1 MEKIKIL
8 FGLEAA
14 GGGALKHLV
23 YLVTRLDNN
32 IFDLTVILSNVR
44 NKNIKEEIA
53 QIKSAN
59 AKVFIVPMCR
69 EVNPVKDIRSFLY
82 ISSLIRRKKFDI
94 VHAHSSK
101 AGALFRLAA
110 SLRRIPLIYYTPHC
124 FYFQGKK
131 GLKKTFFVLLEKLLA
146 RITTKI
152 IVSENEQQEL
162 IKNNISPASKVI
174 NINNAID
181 FDEYQESKEVIKTK
195 TKYGINENAFIVG
208 AVGRLVPQKG
218 WDTYIYAANEV
229 LKSYPETV
237 FLIVGDG
244 ELQEEIQDLIIK
256 LNIEGNII
264 LTGHVQEIYKIYG
277 IIDVLVNTSLWEGL
291 SYVFLEA
298 MKYKKPIV
306 ATNTGCDSSI
316 IHKETGFIS
325 PIKDFYSIAEKIIIL
340 LEDKS
345 LVIKMGEK
353 GMEQL
358 TQKYSFEL
366 FINKHEELYKK
377 HIRIKR

>member
-44 NKNIKEEIA
+44 NKNINKEIE
-53 QIKSAN
+53 QLKSAN
-59 AKVFIVPMCR
+59 AEVFLVPMCR
-69 EVNPVKDIRSFLY
+69 EVNPLKDIHSFLN
-82 ISSLIRRKKFDI
+82 ILSLIRRKKFDI

-110 SLRRIPLIYYTPHC
+110 MLRRIPLIYYTPHC

-131 GLKKTFFVLLEKLLA
+131 GLKKIFFVLLEKLLA

-181 FDEYQESKEVIKTK
+181 FDEYQESKEVINTK
-195 TKYGINENAFIVG
+195 TKYGINENAFIVS

-237 FLIVGDG
+237 FLIVGEG
-244 ELQEEIQDLIIK
+244 ELQKEIQDLIIK
-256 LNIEGNII
+256 LNIDGNII

-277 IIDVLVNTSLWEGL
+277 ITDIFVNTSLWEGL

-316 IHKETGFIS
+316 VHEETGFIS
-325 PIKDFYSIAEKIIIL
+325 PIKDFYSIAENIIIL

-345 LVIKMGEK
+345 LAIKMGEK
-353 GMEQL
+353 GMERL

-377 HIRIKR
+377 YIRIKR